1 MNLFRKF
8 LLEDGVKDEHII
20 MVDLENR
27 RNKKLRDPDSLLEYI
42 DQQMVDVAMFYI
54 LLDEIQMVS
63 ETHISFL
70 QNRTFGF
77 SVIR

>member
-1 MNLFRKF
+1 
-8 LLEDGVKDEHII
+8 